1 MASAAL
7 VPLVVCFSNG
17 LRSAARLQTTGSLQM
32 SGRPSLR
39 DASGTG
45 RTDDGGATRDS
56 SDPEATRDSSP
67 AVVRA
72 PESYAEMM
80 AATPPA
86 VDAPE
91 PYAEMLTAAPT
102 KATAGPQGSE
112 GLRTI
117 GLLLGAALAVG
128 VGFLALGGDT
138 SVLNSLTA
146 YAADGGI
153 SAELGG
159 ISADLVQSFSLIFLS
174 EIGDKPFF

>member
-1 MASAAL
+1 
-7 VPLVVCFSNG
+7 
-17 LRSAARLQTTGSLQM
+17 
-32 SGRPSLR
+32 
-39 DASGTG
+39 
-45 RTDDGGATRDS
+45 
-56 SDPEATRDSSP
+56 
-67 AVVRA
+67 
-72 PESYAEMM
+72 MM

-91 PYAEMLTAAPT
+91 PYAEMLTST
-102 KATAGPQGSE
+102 SLKTTAGPQGSD

-138 SVLNSLTA
+138 SVLNRLTA
-146 YAADGGI
+146 YAAD
-153 SAELGG
+153 GG

>member
-1 MASAAL
+1 
-7 VPLVVCFSNG
+7 
-17 LRSAARLQTTGSLQM
+17 M
-32 SGRPSLR
+32 SGRPRLR
-39 DASGTG
+39 DAYGTG
-45 RTDDGGATRDS
+45 PTGDGGATRYSSDSEATRYSS
-56 SDPEATRDSSP
+56 SDPEATRDSSA

-72 PESYAEMM
+72 PKSYAETPKSYAEMT

-102 KATAGPQGSE
+102 KVTAGTQRSDS
-112 GLRTI
+112 LRTI

-138 SVLNSLTA
+138 SVLNRLTA
-146 YAADGGI
+146 YAAD
-153 SAELGG
+153 GG

>member
-1 MASAAL
+1 
-7 VPLVVCFSNG
+7 
-17 LRSAARLQTTGSLQM
+17 M

-39 DASGTG
+39 DAYGTG
-45 RTDDGGATRDS
+45 PTGDGDATRDS
-56 SDPEATRDSSP
+56 SDSEATRDSSP

-80 AATPPA
+80 AATPLA
-86 VDAPE
+86 VDVPE
-91 PYAEMLTAAPT
+91 PYAEMLTATPT
-102 KATAGPQGSE
+102 KVTAGAQGSE

-117 GLLLGAALAVG
+117 GLLLCAALAVG

-146 YAADGGI
+146 YAA
-153 SAELGG
+153 AGG

-174 EIGDKPFF
+174 EIGARHRHRTRTRPQSRPRPQTRARTRTDGHGAGLSPAGP

>member
-1 MASAAL
+1 
-7 VPLVVCFSNG
+7 
-17 LRSAARLQTTGSLQM
+17 M
-32 SGRPSLR
+32 SGRPSLQ
-39 DASGTG
+39 DAYGTG
-45 RTDDGGATRDS
+45 PTGDGDATRDS

-72 PESYAEMM
+72 PE
-80 AATPPA
+80 
-86 VDAPE
+86 

-102 KATAGPQGSE
+102 KATAGPQGSD

-138 SVLNSLTA
+138 SVLNRLTA
-146 YAADGGI
+146 YAAD
-153 SAELGG
+153 GG

-174 EIGDKPFF
+174 EIGDKTLFF